1 MIFWDC
7 TIISQNQHWV
17 INYYRFW
24 SIWTHICHF
33 LSEKWS
39 KILCPNDFRSW
50 KLLSPVQSVEDF
62 LSPFGGLFFWESLQ
76 TNENFEFQPTKY
88 LLSCRRMSDLNSIHE
103 AEYLDH
109 LIKINLPR
117 RILIVHPERPPSSI
131 KLVHSFFSTSWW
143 EWSGH
148 QSCSKMMCAC
158 LSFSAGSPLLLMSV
172 AIINSW
178 NNSWEHLLLWYFSF
192 WLMFLYLFS
201 LPWSQLTR
209 LHPGK

>member
-1 MIFWDC
+1 MNSSSSRLPSLFLQEWNKFR
-7 TIISQNQHWV
+7 QNKVQTHQDVHGKWYFG
-17 INYYRFW
+17 IALLFPRTKTWSLNYYRFW
-24 SIWTHICHF
+24 SIWTQIYHF

-131 KLVHSFFSTSWW
+131 KLVHSFFSTSY
-143 EWSGH
+143 ENDQGTN
-148 QSCSKMMCAC
+148 QVQTLPK
-158 LSFSAGSPLLLMSV
+158 
-172 AIINSW
+172 
-178 NNSWEHLLLWYFSF
+178 
-192 WLMFLYLFS
+192 S
-201 LPWSQLTR
+201 LRTQVLTA
-209 LHPGK
+209 LASNFGLVGLVQYAW

>member
-1 MIFWDC
+1 MNSSSSRLPSLFLQEWNKFRQKRSSNPSRCTWQMIFWDC

-131 KLVHSFFSTSWW
+131 KLVHSFFSTSY
-143 EWSGH
+143 ENDQGTN
-148 QSCSKMMCAC
+148 QVQTLPK
-158 LSFSAGSPLLLMSV
+158 
-172 AIINSW
+172 
-178 NNSWEHLLLWYFSF
+178 
-192 WLMFLYLFS
+192 S
-201 LPWSQLTR
+201 LRTQVLTA
-209 LHPGK
+209 LASNFGLVGLVQYAW